1 MEIDGNDVHIDKEPD
16 GLIIYANGVTN
27 GSGCENAC
35 DQDVAQL
42 PDIIDIDP
50 HIDKEPDGLIIY
62 ANGVTNGSGCEN
74 ACDQDVA
81 QLPEIIDIDPQHV
94 DVSDENGDCVVKECN
109 SVKPEEIKP
118 CQQESSVESVAE
130 SKSGIEKDG
139 VKLEGHKKRDHD
151 KKTQPCGRKV
161 TKTTVGNCKTKC
173 TVPQPFAL
181 ATEKRALYGSRPNG
195 AECNNPTGG
204 DKPSHIRVPLQPSS
218 VKQNMI
224 VTPVVQKKLPL
235 PDNKKIVDE
244 DNCSVT
250 SCIVPARK
258 CKITVASAP
267 TFKSS
272 ERAERRR
279 EFFTKLEEK
288 HQALEA
294 EKNQYE
300 ARTKEESEAAIK
312 QLRKSLN
319 FKASPM
325 PSFYHDGPPPKVELK
340 KPPPTRAKSP
350 KLGRRKSFSDSK
362 DSDRGAEEGG
372 CGFHI
377 LRDRPTNRKSGS
389 DKQNG
394 WKSREQGEMD
404 ESFTSNLMGE
414 RHMDIA
420 VHS

>member
-1 MEIDGNDVHIDKEPD
+1 MEIDGSDVHIDKEPD
-16 GLIIYANGVTN
+16 GVIIYANDVTIS
-27 GSGCENAC
+27 SGC
-35 DQDVAQL
+35 
-42 PDIIDIDP
+42 
-50 HIDKEPDGLIIY
+50 G
-62 ANGVTNGSGCEN
+62 N

-130 SKSGIEKDG
+130 SKSGTEKNG
-139 VKLEGHKKRDHD
+139 VKSEGHKARDHD

-161 TKTTVGNCKTKC
+161 TKPAVGNCKTKC

-181 ATEKRALYGSRPNG
+181 ATERRALHGARPNG
-195 AECNNPTGG
+195 AECDNTTGG

-224 VTPVVQKKLPL
+224 VTPVVQKKPPL
-235 PDNKKIVDE
+235 PDNKKLVDE

-372 CGFHI
+372 HGFHI
-377 LRDRPTNRKSGS
+377 LRDRSSNRKSGS

-394 WKSREQGEMD
+394 WKSREQGGKMD